1 MITFGKLSDAA
12 IMRYAKFQ
20 GPIAPPDLSDTVA
33 LAETRRLADQSG
45 FDDSEKIEFPYSHVE
60 GEIASVP
67 VLRIHGSSAPAT
79 DRVLLHF
86 HGGGFIL
93 GSARGNASFSTQV
106 AEFSGLEVISVDYRL
121 APESPFPA
129 GLDDAL
135 AVYCAL
141 ASEYGP
147 GCIGVFGESAGGGL
161 TASLAL
167 ALRDRG
173 EQVPGALVLVAPFA
187 DMTGSGGSIQSR
199 HGVDPELTWDTLRPG
214 AAAYSS
220 NTDPRNPLVSP
231 VFGDYAGLPP
241 TYIQAGGREIL
252 LDDARRIADACRD
265 AGVAVEL
272 DVWEELWHCWH
283 FDPTLPESRD
293 ACERIASFFKRN
305 L

>member
-1 MITFGKLSDAA
+1 MTAHGNISDAA
-12 IMRYAKFQ
+12 SARLTRIS
-20 GPIAPPDLSDTVA
+20 GPIVPPDLNNLDE
-33 LAETRRLADQSG
+33 LAEHRRLSDQAG
-45 FDDSEKIEFPYSHVE
+45 FDNAANIEFSYAHVE
-60 GEIASVP
+60 DEIASVP
-67 VLRIHGSSAPAT
+67 VLRIRGSSSPAP
-79 DRVLLHF
+79 DRILLHF

-173 EQVPGALVLVAPFA
+173 EPVPGALVLVAPFA

-265 AGVAVEL
+265 AGVAVKL

-293 ACERIASFFKRN
+293 ACERIASFLKRN